1 MAEPDLRDRVG
12 GDRLER
18 DNDLVEPCGPAEWQ
32 VFFADRDDLYWF
44 DWLFHTRKGFR
55 HCFVVGYQ
63 PKSYQYILL
72 DWQGHKLTLEIL
84 HPYRYQ
90 QLIESLEEKQ
100 HTIVTYRPNVD
111 DESISLLRQ
120 PLLYCVEAVK
130 HLLGIRNF
138 FIWTPYQLYREL
150 LKRNATVIKEHL

>member
-1 MAEPDLRDRVG
+1 MIDEEEG
-12 GDRLER
+12 
-18 DNDLVEPCGPAEWQ
+18 LVPPQGPIEWQ
-32 VFFADRDDLYWF
+32 VFFVDREELYWF
-44 DWLFHTRKGFR
+44 DYLFHTRQGFR

-63 PKSYQYILL
+63 PQSYQYILM
-72 DWQGHKLTLEIL
+72 DWMGHKLQMEIL
-84 HPYRYQ
+84 HPWRYQ
-90 QLIESLEEKQ
+90 QLMEALEEKQ
-100 HTIVTYRPNVD
+100 HTIVTFRPNVD

-150 LKRNATVIKEHL
+150 LKRDAVVIKENL